1 MSLLSKVGDLRNWH
15 PGQVGSPPDSG
26 SIAALLPTDTMWKPV
41 ITISKSRNLDG
52 WMPFWY
58 RVDRQAH

>member
-1 MSLLSKVGDLRNWH
+1 MSSLSKVGDFGNWH
-15 PGQVGSPPDSG
+15 PRRVGLTPDSG
-26 SIAALLPTDTMWKPV
+26 SIAALLLTDTMWKPV